1 MKGSVFFAFVTI
13 HLFFNTGCTKS
24 DIENKMSRIE
34 QGDCLKGVLVKKG
47 ICGQR
52 IVKVL
57 SQEKNGIKLA
67 SSWKDESSGKTFTDV
82 FSVENICTFPSSIS
96 EGGEFT
102 FKLSSVKENDCITC
116 QAYTPVPAEKNSI
129 VVSSDCTGVKS

>member
-1 MKGSVFFAFVTI
+1 MKALVFFAFVTI
-13 HLFFNTGCTKS
+13 HLFFNTGCTKD
-24 DIENKMSRIE
+24 DIQNKMSGIQPGE
-34 QGDCLKGVLVKKG
+34 CLKGVLVKKG

-52 IVKVL
+52 VVKVL
-57 SQEKNGIKLA
+57 SEDKNGIRLA

-82 FSVENICTFPSSIS
+82 FAVENSCSFPSSIS

-102 FKLSSVKENDCITC
+102 FKLSSVKDNGCVTC

-129 VVSSDCTGVKS
+129 LVSNDCTGVKN